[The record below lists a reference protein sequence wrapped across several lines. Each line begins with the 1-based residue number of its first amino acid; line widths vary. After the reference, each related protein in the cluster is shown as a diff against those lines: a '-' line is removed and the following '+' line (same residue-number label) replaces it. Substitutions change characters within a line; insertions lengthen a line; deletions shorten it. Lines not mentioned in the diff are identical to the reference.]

1 MDTLAKWFLKTGFF
15 LMLFGTIL
23 VLLKRHHPAG
33 KLPGDL
39 VLRSGRDRF
48 VLPFGTIGLR
58 ALVLTVYLN
67 LLQRDSGSDS

>member
-15 LMLFGTIL
+15 LMLFGIIL

-39 VLRSGRDRF
+39 VLRSGRERF
-48 VLPFGTIGLR
+48 VLPFGTIGLG

>member
-48 VLPFGTIGLR
+48 VLPFGTIGLGV
-58 ALVLTVYLN
+58 LVLTVYLN